1 MPRLTHLDKNNNPNM
16 VDVSQKNITYR
27 EATSICDIYLPI
39 SIKEFFSGGDI
50 ATKKGGVFASSII
63 AGTMAV
69 KNTFLVIPLCH
80 SLSIESCK
88 IWFKKIDDTTFRAF
102 CQVSTHSKTGVE
114 MESMHG
120 AMISALN
127 VYDMTKALGAKNIT
141 ISNAKTVKKI
151 GGKSDFCLDE
161 YESYEEHKALD
172 L

>member
-1 MPRLTHLDKNNNPNM
+1 MADLTHLDKNNNPNM
-16 VDVSQKNITYR
+16 VDVSQKAVTYR
-27 EATSICDIYLPI
+27 QATSICDIHLPS

-50 ATKKGGVFASSII
+50 STKKGGVFASSII

-80 SLSIESCK
+80 SLGIEDCK
-88 IWFKKIDDTTFRAF
+88 IWFKKIQDTTFRVF

-120 AMISALN
+120 AMIAALN

-141 ISNAKTVKKI
+141 ITQAKTVKKI

-161 YESYEEHKALD
+161 YESYEDCKALE